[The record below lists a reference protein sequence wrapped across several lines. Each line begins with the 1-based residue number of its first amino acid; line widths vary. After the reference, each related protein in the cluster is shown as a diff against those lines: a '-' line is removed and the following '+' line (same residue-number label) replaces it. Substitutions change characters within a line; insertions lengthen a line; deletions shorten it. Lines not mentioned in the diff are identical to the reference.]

1 MYASQRCRP
10 ASSWRSRNY
19 PCQGS
24 QGHYG
29 VVNIGTLVTRCP
41 CLQVLNATV
50 AMSKIV
56 VHSVSLQELYLSR
69 NMDEH
74 TECHRIDIVTPVLK
88 QLQLDVRAA
97 RDMGVSISA
106 PAVERV
112 LWRSTYTTSSLAL
125 LSVFWR
131 LQSMSVQTVE
141 RSNVGNRDDT
151 CWQQLPLFH
160 ELCLHLSG
168 DLLNAG
174 VRL

>member
-1 MYASQRCRP
+1 
-10 ASSWRSRNY
+10 
-19 PCQGS
+19 
-24 QGHYG
+24 
-29 VVNIGTLVTRCP
+29 
-41 CLQVLNATV
+41 
-50 AMSKIV
+50 MSKIV
-56 VHSVSLQELYLSR
+56 VHSVSLQDFYLSR

-106 PAVERV
+106 PAAEKV
-112 LWRSTYTTSSLAL
+112 LWRSTYTTSSLPL
-125 LSVFWR
+125 LSGLWR

-141 RSNVGNRDDT
+141 RSNVVNRDDT
-151 CWQQLPLFH
+151 CWQQLPRFH
-160 ELCLHLSG
+160 ELCLHLSR